1 MRYIRDSADT
11 ITPSRIPPSGHLS
24 LRLNRSILSVAL
36 LRLRFCSIGATKSVS
51 EFRRDTSP
59 LVSTKSLIAALLLV
73 SVAAQAGAGYYTDS
87 GKGWWW
93 YQKEP
98 EKKETKEKEPK
109 KTKVKKVPALSDYSY
124 DEIWNMHPDDFE
136 KFAEGLKRKAVQN
149 PSEENVKD
157 YYEVQEIARKKA
169 LAFTNVAQYVWQ
181 KYPELTTAKDYPIAT
196 PGNLSRVGQI
206 QEEKTRKLRDNREEF
221 ALIYFYKNDCGYCQQ
236 QPIIDWFTN
245 ATGWQV
251 KRINIEENPGL
262 AGRFGI
268 EITPAMILIQK
279 GNQNS
284 FPVSNGLITAEE
296 IEDKTY
302 RAVRLLKGEITPEDF
317 SLYDF
322 QKGGGFDVKKRPLNL
337 DRQ

>member
-1 MRYIRDSADT
+1 MR
-11 ITPSRIPPSGHLS
+11 H
-24 LRLNRSILSVAL
+24 
-36 LRLRFCSIGATKSVS
+36 
-51 EFRRDTSP
+51 
-59 LVSTKSLIAALLLV
+59 LIAALTLV
-73 SVAAQAGAGYYTDS
+73 SFAATAEAGYYSDS

-98 EKKETKEKEPK
+98 DKQEEMENEPK
-109 KTKVKKVPALSDYSY
+109 TKKAKKAPALSDYSY

-136 KFAEGLKRKAVQN
+136 KFGEALKRKAVQY

-157 YYEVQEIARKKA
+157 YFEVQEIARKKA

-206 QEEKTRKLRDNREEF
+206 KEEKTRKLRDNREEF
-221 ALIYFYKNDCGYCQQ
+221 ALIYFYKTDCGYCQQQ
-236 QPIIDWFTN
+236 QPIIDWFTST
-245 ATGWQV
+245 TGWQV
-251 KRINIEENPGL
+251 KRIDIEENPGL
-262 AGRFGI
+262 AGRFAV
-268 EITPAMILIQK
+268 EVTPTMILIQK

-284 FPVSNGLITAEE
+284 FPVSSGLITAEE

-302 RAVRLLKGEITPEDF
+302 RAVRLLKGEITPEEF

-322 QKGGGFDVKKRPLNL
+322 QRGGGFDVKRRPA
-337 DRQ
+337 DTGREAK

>member
-1 MRYIRDSADT
+1 VR
-11 ITPSRIPPSGHLS
+11 H
-24 LRLNRSILSVAL
+24 
-36 LRLRFCSIGATKSVS
+36 
-51 EFRRDTSP
+51 
-59 LVSTKSLIAALLLV
+59 LIAALMLV
-73 SVAAQAGAGYYTDS
+73 SFAATAGAGYYSDS

-98 EKKETKEKEPK
+98 EKKEEKEKEKEPK
-109 KTKVKKVPALSDYSY
+109 KTQAKKKKTPAFSDYSF
-124 DEIWNMHPDDFE
+124 DDIWNLHPDDFE
-136 KFAEGLKRKAVQN
+136 KFAEALKRKAVQN

-181 KYPELTTAKDYPIAT
+181 KYPELSTAKDYPIAT

-206 QEEKTRKLRDNREEF
+206 QEEKNRKLRDSREDF
-221 ALIYFYKNDCGYCQQ
+221 ALIYFYNTDCGYCREQ
-236 QPIIDWFTN
+236 QPIIDWFTA

-251 KRINIEENPGL
+251 KRINLEENPGL
-262 AGRFGI
+262 SARFRV
-268 EITPAMILIQK
+268 EVTPSMILIQK
-279 GNQNS
+279 GNRNS
-284 FPVSNGLITAEE
+284 FPVSSGLITAEE

-302 RAVRLLKGEITPEDF
+302 RAVRLLKGEITPEEF

-322 QKGGGFDVKKRPLNL
+322 QKGGGFDVKKRPSNL

>member
-1 MRYIRDSADT
+1 MR
-11 ITPSRIPPSGHLS
+11 H
-24 LRLNRSILSVAL
+24 
-36 LRLRFCSIGATKSVS
+36 
-51 EFRRDTSP
+51 
-59 LVSTKSLIAALLLV
+59 LIAALMFV
-73 SVAAQAGAGYYTDS
+73 SLAASAGAGYYTDS

-98 EKKETKEKEPK
+98 EKKQGKANEPK
-109 KTKVKKVPALSDYSY
+109 KAKRVPALSDYSY

-196 PGNLSRVGQI
+196 PGNLSRVNQI
-206 QEEKTRKLRDNREEF
+206 QEEKNRKLRDNREEF
-221 ALIYFYKNDCGYCQQ
+221 ALVYFYKTDCGYCQQQ

-245 ATGWQV
+245 SSGWQV
-251 KRINIEENPGL
+251 KRINIDESPGL
-262 AGRFGI
+262 AGKFGI
-268 EITPAMILIQK
+268 EVTPSIILIQK

-284 FPVSNGLITAEE
+284 FPVSSGLITAEE

-302 RAVRLLKGEITPEDF
+302 RAVRLLKGEITPEEF

-322 QKGGGFDVKKRPLNL
+322 QKGGGFDVRKRPSNTG
-337 DRQ
+337 REPR

>member
-1 MRYIRDSADT
+1 MR
-11 ITPSRIPPSGHLS
+11 P
-24 LRLNRSILSVAL
+24 V
-36 LRLRFCSIGATKSVS
+36 
-51 EFRRDTSP
+51 
-59 LVSTKSLIAALLLV
+59 IAALLLV
-73 SVAAQAGAGYYTDS
+73 FFAATASAGYYSDS

-98 EKKETKEKEPK
+98 EKKDEKERKKPQTK
-109 KTKVKKVPALSDYSY
+109 KTPAFSDYTY

-136 KFAEGLKRKAVQN
+136 KFAESLKKKAVQN

-196 PGNLSRVGQI
+196 PGNLSRVEQI
-206 QEEKTRKLRDNREEF
+206 REEKNRKLQENREEF
-221 ALIYFYKNDCGYCQQ
+221 ALVYFYRTDCGYCRQQ
-236 QPIIDWFTN
+236 QPIIDWFTG

-251 KRINIEENPGL
+251 KRINVEENPAL

-268 EITPAMILIQK
+268 ETTPAMILIQK
-279 GNQNS
+279 GNQDF
-284 FPVSNGLITAEE
+284 FPVSSGLITAEE

-322 QKGGGFDVKKRPLNL
+322 QKGGGFDVRKRPSNL
-337 DRQ
+337 DRQEVP

>member
-1 MRYIRDSADT
+1 V
-11 ITPSRIPPSGHLS
+11 
-24 LRLNRSILSVAL
+24 RLI
-36 LRLRFCSIGATKSVS
+36 
-51 EFRRDTSP
+51 
-59 LVSTKSLIAALLLV
+59 IAALLLV
-73 SVAAQAGAGYYTDS
+73 SMAATAGASYYTDS

-93 YQKEP
+93 YQKELDNGDKKP
-98 EKKETKEKEPK
+98 EKVRSK
-109 KTKVKKVPALSDYSY
+109 KLPALTDYSY

-136 KFAEGLKRKAVQN
+136 KFAESLKRKAVQN

-196 PGNLSRVGQI
+196 PGNISRVNQI
-206 QEEKTRKLRDNREEF
+206 QNEKNRKLRDNREEF
-221 ALIYFYKNDCGYCQQ
+221 ALIYFYKTDCGYCEQQ
-236 QPIIDWFTN
+236 QPIIDWFSN

-251 KRINIEENPGL
+251 KRINIAENPGL
-262 AGRFGI
+262 AGRFGV
-268 EITPAMILIQK
+268 EVTPSMILIQK

-284 FPVSNGLITAEE
+284 FPVSSGLITAEE
-296 IEDKTY
+296 IEDKSY
-302 RAVRLLKGEITPEDF
+302 RAVRLLKGEITPEEF

-322 QKGGGFDVKKRPLNL
+322 QKGGGFDVRKKPTNL

>member
-1 MRYIRDSADT
+1 V
-11 ITPSRIPPSGHLS
+11 IT
-24 LRLNRSILSVAL
+24 
-36 LRLRFCSIGATKSVS
+36 
-51 EFRRDTSP
+51 
-59 LVSTKSLIAALLLV
+59 ALLLV
-73 SVAAQAGAGYYTDS
+73 SFAATASAGYYSDS

-98 EKKETKEKEPK
+98 EKKDEKERTKPK
-109 KTKVKKVPALSDYSY
+109 AKKARVFSDYTY

-136 KFAEGLKRKAVQN
+136 RFAEEQKKKAVQN

-206 QEEKTRKLRDNREEF
+206 REEKNRKLRDNREEF
-221 ALIYFYKNDCGYCQQ
+221 ALVYFYRNYCGYCREQQ
-236 QPIIDWFTN
+236 SIIDWFTG

-251 KRINIEENPGL
+251 KRVNIDENSGL
-262 AGRFGI
+262 AGRFGV
-268 EITPAMILIQK
+268 EATPSMILIQK
-279 GNQNS
+279 GNQDF
-284 FPVSNGLITAEE
+284 FPVSSGLITAEE
-296 IEDKTY
+296 IEEKTY
-302 RAVRLLKGEITPEDF
+302 RAVRLLKGEIIPEEF

-322 QKGGGFDVKKRPLNL
+322 QKGGGFDVRKRPSNP

>member
-1 MRYIRDSADT
+1 VR
-11 ITPSRIPPSGHLS
+11 H
-24 LRLNRSILSVAL
+24 
-36 LRLRFCSIGATKSVS
+36 
-51 EFRRDTSP
+51 
-59 LVSTKSLIAALLLV
+59 LIAALMLV
-73 SVAAQAGAGYYTDS
+73 SLAAKAGAGYYAES

-98 EKKETKEKEPK
+98 DKKEDKEKEPK
-109 KTKVKKVPALSDYSY
+109 KTKAKKKKTPAFSDYSY
-124 DEIWNMHPDDFE
+124 DQIWNMHPDEFE

-181 KYPELTTAKDYPIAT
+181 KYPELSTAKDYPIAT

-206 QEEKTRKLRDNREEF
+206 QEEKTRKLRDNKEEF

-236 QPIIDWFTN
+236 QQPIIDWFTS

-251 KRINIEENPGL
+251 KRINLEENPGL
-262 AGRFGI
+262 AGRFGV
-268 EITPAMILIQK
+268 EVTPAMILIQK

-284 FPVSNGLITAEE
+284 FPVSSGLITAEE

-302 RAVRLLKGEITPEDF
+302 RAVRLLKGEITPEEF

-322 QKGGGFDVKKRPLNL
+322 QKGGGFDVKKRPSNL